1 VVFNHKSGL
10 FGKNDNKKKT
20 HGIQPL
26 GTHVRTHSTDAPNLL
41 L

>member
-1 VVFNHKSGL
+1 MVVNHKSGL
-10 FGKNDNKKKT
+10 FGKKKTKKT